1 MPSHAKEPSAA
12 HRPTAD
18 VPAPPAPAVDGPRG
32 AGGPNDAASADGADG
47 ADDGGPLGRERAHL
61 AASRAALRAMRVDV
75 ESLDTSDTAG
85 NWVSAE
91 SLRRTID
98 DRIKALADLSD
109 TPLFFGR
116 LTYGHAHHTTEA
128 PAATPAAAGPPPDQP
143 AAGSTADEVGDQFY
157 IGRRHVHDAGGEP
170 MVIDW
175 RAPISQP
182 FYQASPKQP
191 MDVVL
196 RRRFG
201 YTGGELTA
209 YEDEPLSGPG
219 ADGGEQTSRL
229 LQTEI
234 ERPRVGPMRDIVATI
249 QPEQDEIVRAGIGG
263 TVCVQGAP
271 GTGKTAVG
279 LHRVAYLLYA
289 HRERLARTGTLVI
302 GPNESFLSYIEQ
314 VLPALGE
321 LQVKQATV
329 AGLVAHVEVRGT
341 DGADRARIKGDA
353 RMAEVLRRALRS
365 GVRMPQEP
373 VVVVRGSRRWR
384 VPAYEVEEIVRELLA
399 RDIRYGAARAALPQ
413 RIAHAVL
420 VRMEQAGEA
429 PDDRV
434 QDAVA
439 RNAAVKAAVK
449 EIWPPVDPVKLV
461 LRLLSDA
468 EALAE
473 HAEGILS
480 EAEQRTLLWEKPARG
495 PKSAKWSAADAVLID
510 EAADLIERT
519 PSLGHVVLDEAQ
531 DLSPMQYRAVGRRCT
546 TGSATIL
553 GDIAQG
559 TTPWATGSWAEALHH
574 LGKPEARV
582 EELTRGFRVPR
593 EVIAYASRLLPS
605 IAPDLAEATSVR
617 ESPGSLEFRRV
628 RVAGAAEEGAGA
640 EEGTGGGDS
649 DSGSAALDAEV
660 VAACRDALT
669 QEGSIGLIAADARI
683 PALATALTAAGLSHL
698 APGDETTAAS
708 RLTLVPASLAKG
720 LEYDYVVLDEPAAVV
735 AGEPLLTGPTVQPPT
750 TSADE
755 TAHGTTTATTPTTTE
770 HPPQIPAHRT
780 GLRRLYVAL
789 TRAVS
794 GLTIVHAQPLPAEL
808 AGRAGG
814 WEGS

>member
-1 MPSHAKEPSAA
+1 M
-12 HRPTAD
+12 
-18 VPAPPAPAVDGPRG
+18 PAPQVTTHA
-32 AGGPNDAASADGADG
+32 ND
-47 ADDGGPLGRERAHL
+47 PLERERTHL
-61 AASRAALRAMRVDV
+61 SSSRAALRAMREDV
-75 ESLDTSDTAG
+75 EALDIKDVTA
-85 NWVSAE
+85 NWVNAAVLE
-91 SLRRTID
+91 RQIE
-98 DRIKALADLSD
+98 DRITALADLAH

-116 LTYGHAHHTTEA
+116 LDYTHAPGA
-128 PAATPAAAGPPPDQP
+128 DQ
-143 AAGSTADEVGDQFY
+143 AEGAEGEQFY
-157 IGRRHVHDAGGEP
+157 IGRRHVHDADGDP

-175 RAPISQP
+175 RAPVSQP
-182 FYQASPKQP
+182 FYRASKKEP
-191 MDVVL
+191 MDVRM

-209 YEDEPLSGPG
+209 YEDEDLTDTSG
-219 ADGGEQTSRL
+219 ADQASKL
-229 LQTEI
+229 LQAEI

-302 GPNESFLSYIEQ
+302 GPNRSFLHYIEQ

-321 LQVKQATV
+321 LNVAQATV
-329 AGLVAHVEVRGT
+329 DDLVAHVEVRGT
-341 DGADRARIKGDA
+341 DGAEAARIKGDA
-353 RMAEVLRRALRS
+353 RMAEVLRRAVRS
-365 GVRMPQEP
+365 GVTMPEES

-384 VPAYEVEEIVRELLA
+384 VPAYEIEEIVRELLD
-399 RDIRYGAARAALPQ
+399 RDIRYGAAREALPQ

-449 EIWPPVDPVKLV
+449 AVWPAVDPVKLV

-468 EALAE
+468 EFLAE
-473 HAEGILS
+473 HADGVLS
-480 EAEQRTLLWEKPARG
+480 AEEQAEIRWAKPARG
-495 PKSAKWSAADAVLID
+495 VKSAKWSAADAVLID
-510 EAADLIERT
+510 EAADLVART
-519 PSLGHVVLDEAQ
+519 ASLGHVVLDEAQ

-553 GDIAQG
+553 GDLAQG
-559 TTPWATGSWAEALHH
+559 TTPWATASWQEALTH
-574 LGKPEARV
+574 LGKPEAAV
-582 EELTRGFRVPR
+582 EELTQGFRVPR
-593 EVIAYASRLLPS
+593 EVIAYASRLLPA
-605 IAPDLAEATSVR
+605 IAPGLAEATSVR
-617 ESPGSLEFRRV
+617 EAAGDFAVRAVPGGE
-628 RVAGAAEEGAGA
+628 
-640 EEGTGGGDS
+640 
-649 DSGSAALDAEV
+649 LDAAV
-660 VAACRDALT
+660 VAACRESLER
-669 QEGSIGLIAADARI
+669 EGSIGLIAADARI
-683 PALATALTAAGLSHL
+683 EALGALLAAAGLPHL
-698 APGDETTAAS
+698 SPGEETTAEA

-735 AGEPLLTGPTVQPPT
+735 AGEP
-750 TSADE
+750 DE
-755 TAHGTTTATTPTTTE
+755 
-770 HPPQIPAHRT
+770 RT

-794 GLTIVHAQPLPAEL
+794 GLTVLHAEPLPQQL
-808 AGRAGG
+808 G
-814 WEGS
+814 

>member
-1 MPSHAKEPSAA
+1 MPA
-12 HRPTAD
+12 HTMNA
-18 VPAPPAPAVDGPRG
+18 
-32 AGGPNDAASADGADG
+32 ND
-47 ADDGGPLGRERAHL
+47 PLERERAHL
-61 AASRAALRAMRVDV
+61 ASSRTALRAMRADV
-75 ESLDTSDTAG
+75 EALDIKDVTA
-85 NWVSAE
+85 NWVNAAV
-91 SLRRTID
+91 LQRQID
-98 DRIKALADLSD
+98 ERIAALADLAH

-116 LTYGHAHHTTEA
+116 LDYLRA
-128 PAATPAAAGPPPDQP
+128 PAADQ
-143 AAGSTADEVGDQFY
+143 AEGAEGERFY
-157 IGRRHVHDAGGEP
+157 IGRRHVHDADGDP

-175 RAPISQP
+175 RAPVSQP
-182 FYQASPKQP
+182 FYRASKKDP
-191 MDVVL
+191 MDVGT

-209 YEDEPLSGPG
+209 YEDEDLTD
-219 ADGGEQTSRL
+219 AAGGEQASRL

-302 GPNESFLSYIEQ
+302 GPNRSFLRYIEQ

-321 LQVKQATV
+321 LNVAQATV
-329 AGLVAHVEVRGT
+329 DDLVGHVEVRG
-341 DGADRARIKGDA
+341 ADSAEAARIKGDA
-353 RMAEVLRRALRS
+353 RMAEVLRRAVRA
-365 GVRMPQEP
+365 GVTMPVEP

-384 VPAYEVEEIVRELLA
+384 VPAYEIEEMVRELLD
-399 RDIRYGAARAALPQ
+399 RDIRYGAAREALPQ

-420 VRMEQAGEA
+420 VRMEEAGEA

-439 RNAAVKAAVK
+439 RSAAVKAAVK
-449 EIWPPVDPVKLV
+449 AAWPAVDPAKLV

-468 EALAE
+468 EFLAE
-473 HAEGILS
+473 HAAGVLTED
-480 EAEQRTLLWEKPARG
+480 EQRAVLWARPARSTR
-495 PKSAKWSAADAVLID
+495 SAKWSAADAVLID
-510 EAADLIERT
+510 EAMDLVSRT

-559 TTPWATGSWAEALHH
+559 TTPWATASWAEALAH
-574 LGKPEARV
+574 LGKPEAAV
-582 EELTRGFRVPR
+582 EELTQGFRVPR
-593 EVIAYASRLLPS
+593 EVIAYASRLLPA
-605 IAPDLAEATSVR
+605 IAPGLAAATSMR
-617 ESPGSLEFRRV
+617 ESPGDFSV
-628 RVAGAAEEGAGA
+628 RGVDAVGV
-640 EEGTGGGDS
+640 
-649 DSGSAALDAEV
+649 LDEAV
-660 VAACRDALT
+660 VAACREALER
-669 QEGSIGLIAADARI
+669 EGSVGLIAADARI
-683 PALATALTAAGLSHL
+683 GVLGEALAGAGLPYL
-698 APGDETTAAS
+698 APGEETTETA

-735 AGEPLLTGPTVQPPT
+735 AGEP
-750 TSADE
+750 DE
-755 TAHGTTTATTPTTTE
+755 
-770 HPPQIPAHRT
+770 RT

-794 GLTIVHAQPLPAEL
+794 GLTVVHAEDLPGAL
-808 AGRAGG
+808 RTG
-814 WEGS
+814 